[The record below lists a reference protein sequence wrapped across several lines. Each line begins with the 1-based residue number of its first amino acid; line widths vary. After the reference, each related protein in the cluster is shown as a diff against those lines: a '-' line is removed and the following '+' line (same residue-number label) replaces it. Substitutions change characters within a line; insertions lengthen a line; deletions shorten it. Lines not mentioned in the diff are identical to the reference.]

1 MRLFPKN
8 YDFFKMFDDQAENLN
23 KAVKV
28 LRELENGQDLNK
40 LSRKMERIEHAAD
53 DITHE
58 IIDTLNK
65 TFITPIE
72 REDIAVLASNIDD
85 VVDEINKVFS
95 RLVIYKIEVIP
106 NEVFKY
112 NDVIEDAISGI
123 ARALSKLPKPKYRS
137 EVLKICLEINH
148 IENKADE
155 IHRATLANLLNNNT
169 DAITVIKL
177 KDIYESL
184 EKVTDYCEN
193 VANSLETIIV
203 KNF

>member
-8 YDFFKMFDDQAENLN
+8 YDFFKMFDEQAENLH

-28 LRELENGQDLNK
+28 LRELEDGKDLNK
-40 LSRKMERIEHAAD
+40 LSRKMEKIEHAAD
-53 DITHE
+53 DITHQ
-58 IIDTLNK
+58 IIETLNK

-72 REDIAVLASNIDD
+72 REDIAALASDIDD
-85 VVDEINKVFS
+85 VIDEINKALS
-95 RLVIYKIEVIP
+95 RLVIYEIKKIP
-106 NEVFKY
+106 NEVYKY
-112 NDVIEDAISGI
+112 FDAIEDAISGI
-123 ARALSKLPKPKYRS
+123 ARALEKLAKPKHRS
-137 EVLKICLEINH
+137 EVLKICSEINH

-155 IHRATLANLLNNNT
+155 IHRHTLAKLLNYSK
-169 DAITVIKL
+169 DAMMAIKL

-184 EKVTDYCEN
+184 EKVTDFCEN